1 MDGERQTPF
10 EPYLPRLVLD
20 WATRAPDEQWRE
32 IDGSLVSV
40 DLSGFTALAERLQAK
55 GRAGAEELVLAVSG
69 VFEGLIGIANRR
81 GGDTLKFRGDA
92 LLILFSGDAH
102 AEKACRAASEM
113 QWFIER
119 TGETMSSVGE
129 VELRMST
136 GIYSGTCHFFLVDS
150 SHRELV
156 VAGPAA
162 TATIQLEDDA
172 GAGEVLVSPATAA
185 AVGPEWLV
193 GERGGAALLALDRD
207 PDASAPPVA
216 EDENGPAA
224 GLELEQFVPVALRSY
239 LRLEAGE
246 AEHRQVTAA
255 FLKFGGIDA
264 LLARDGPAGVSDA
277 LAALGSVVGSVT
289 SELGLT
295 CLESD
300 IDVDGGKL
308 YLVGGAPSSTG
319 ADEERMLRALRA
331 ILDSDS
337 ALTLR
342 AGVHR
347 GPAFA
352 GDIGASARRTYAV
365 MGDTVNLA
373 ARLAARAEPGE
384 LLATAEV
391 LERSPTRFETVPQP
405 FLVKGK
411 ERAITAYGVGVVT
424 GVAEEEGAQELPI
437 VGREQ
442 ELAELT
448 EAVAAARLRQGQV
461 VELVGEPGI
470 GKSRLADELKTMTVG
485 FTQLVARCDQY
496 GMSVPYL
503 PFRSLLRPLAGITD
517 DESAEE
523 AGARLK
529 PWVEAVMPD
538 FAPWL
543 PLLAIPFD
551 AEVPMTRETE
561 EIEPTF
567 RRERVFKTVEDF
579 LLRVLVMP
587 TLIVF
592 EDTHWIDDASHSVLL
607 HLVRS
612 SAPRPWLVAI
622 TRRPQAL
629 GFIDE
634 PGDGHRLIELA
645 ALPDEETAKLALSAA
660 GDVALSEE
668 LLGEVSKRSGGN
680 PLFVREL
687 VAASRADGG
696 GVAALPE
703 TVETLIT
710 TRIDTLEPGDRFLL
724 RNASV
729 LGASFEL
736 DLLADVLADELEDVG
751 DLDRWRR
758 LGEFVAWEGTN
769 QLRFRH
775 DLFRT
780 VAYEGLSFRRRR
792 EIHGRV
798 GTVLER
804 RAGKGAVDLAP
815 LLSLHFLHAEDYE
828 RAWRYSVAV
837 GRLAQR
843 RSANIDAAELF
854 QRALV
859 AAEHLELPPLE
870 VADVAEALGDVCELT
885 ARYEEAEEA
894 YCRARELNE
903 EALSQSRLMRKEGI
917 LRERLGSYP
926 KALDWYARGLEA
938 LDASAQ
944 SGNGLKSRVELE
956 LATAGVKYRQGH
968 FDEGIEWSARAAEH
982 AELAGE
988 RAALGHAYFL
998 LHLNHL
1004 SLGEKDDEH
1013 ARLALP
1019 ILEEAGDLVLQ
1030 SNLINNLGIEAY
1042 YAGRWDEA
1050 SELYRQSGELSG
1062 RAGDVVN
1069 VARAEN
1075 NEGEILSDQGRLDEA
1090 EALFEEARRVWRAAR
1105 YPVGI
1110 ALATSNLG
1118 RVAARARRFDA
1129 AQELLAEALTSF
1141 EELGSEALGHET
1153 RARQAESFVLAGRF
1167 QDALELVPTVLQA
1180 AEENPLLSPV
1190 LERLHGY
1197 ALVQARQKAD
1207 ARPRFER
1214 SLELARELDADYE
1227 VALTLQALGR
1237 TGFGDGDTEAESEA
1251 ILERLGVVSTPL
1263 VPLP

>member
-1 MDGERQTPF
+1 MNAQRHAPF

-20 WATRAPDEQWRE
+20 WAAQAPAEPWRE
-32 IDGSLVSV
+32 LDGSLVSV

-55 GRAGAEELVLAVSG
+55 GRAGAEELVLAISG
-69 VFEGLIGIANRR
+69 VFEGLIGIAHRR
-81 GGDTLKFRGDA
+81 GGDVLKFRGDA

-102 AEKACRAASEM
+102 AERACRGASEM

-119 TGETMSSVGE
+119 TGDTMSSVGE

-136 GIYSGTCHFFLVDS
+136 GIYSGTCHFFLVES
-150 SHRELV
+150 THRELV

-162 TATIQLEDDA
+162 TATIRLEDDA

-185 AVGPEWLV
+185 AVGPDWLA
-193 GERGGAALLALDRD
+193 GERGGAALLVPDRE
-207 PDASAPPVA
+207 PDAAAPPIADEPVA
-216 EDENGPAA
+216 PIALTD
-224 GLELEQFVPVALRSY
+224 LEFFVPLGLRAY

-255 FLKFGGIDA
+255 FVKFTGTEA
-264 LLARDGPAGVSDA
+264 LLAQGGPAAVSEPLAELGA
-277 LAALGSVVGSVT
+277 LVGRVT

-295 CLESD
+295 WLESD
-300 IDVDGGKL
+300 IDIDGGKL
-308 YLVGGAPSSTG
+308 YLTAGAPSSTG

-331 ILDSDS
+331 IVDTESS
-337 ALTLR
+337 LTLR

-373 ARLAARAEPGE
+373 ARLTARAEPGE
-384 LLATAEV
+384 ILATGEV
-391 LERSPTRFETVPQP
+391 LERSRTRFETVVKP

-411 ERAITAYGVGVVT
+411 ERAITAYGVGART
-424 GVAEEEGAQELPI
+424 GVAEEERAQELPI
-437 VGREQ
+437 VGREV
-442 ELAELT
+442 ELAELSS
-448 EAVAAARLRQGQV
+448 AVAAARMRQGQV
-461 VELVGEPGI
+461 AEIVGEPGI
-470 GKSRLADELKTMTVG
+470 GKSRLVEELKTQALG
-485 FTQLVARCDQY
+485 FTQLVVRCDQY

-503 PFRSLLRPLAGITD
+503 PFRSLLRPLAGITES
-517 DESAEE
+517 ESAAE

-529 PWVEAVMPD
+529 PWIEAVMPD

-543 PLLAIPFD
+543 PLLAIAFD
-551 AEVPMTRETE
+551 AEVPMTPETA
-561 EIEPTF
+561 EIEPAF
-567 RRERVFKTVEDF
+567 RRERVFQAVEDF
-579 LLRVLVMP
+579 LLRVLMMP

-612 SAPRPWLVAI
+612 TAPRPWLLAI
-622 TRRPQAL
+622 TRRPQGL
-629 GFIDE
+629 GFVDE
-634 PGDGHRLIELA
+634 PGDGQRLIELS
-645 ALPDEETAKLALSAA
+645 ALRREDSARLALAAA
-660 GDVALSEE
+660 GEIALSEE
-668 LLGEVSKRSGGN
+668 LLGEVSERSGGN

-687 VAASRADGG
+687 VAATRADGG
-696 GVAALPE
+696 AAALPE

-710 TRIDTLEPGDRFLL
+710 TRIDTLDPGDRFLL

-729 LGASFEL
+729 LGARFEL
-736 DLLADVLADELEDVG
+736 DLLADVLADELEDIG
-751 DLDRWRR
+751 DLERWRR
-758 LGEFVAWEGTN
+758 LGEFVGWEGTSE
-769 QLRFRH
+769 LRFRH

-798 GTVLER
+798 GAALEQ
-804 RAGKGAVDLAP
+804 RAGDDTAEVAP

-828 RAWRYSVAV
+828 RAWRYSAAV
-837 GRLAQR
+837 GYLAQR

-859 AAEHLELPPLE
+859 AAEHLELPPVE
-870 VADVAEALGDVCELT
+870 VGDVAEALGDVCELT
-885 ARYEEAEEA
+885 ARYEEAGDA
-894 YCRARELNE
+894 YRLARELAE
-903 EALSQSRLMRKEGI
+903 DGVVRSRLMRKEGI

-926 KALDWYARGLEA
+926 EALNWYGRGLEA
-938 LDASAQ
+938 LDGAD
-944 SGNGLKSRVELE
+944 GDNGPGSRVQLE

-968 FDEGIEWSARAAEH
+968 FDEGVDWSARAAEH
-982 AELAGE
+982 AELADD
-988 RAALGHAYFL
+988 RAALGHAYYL
-998 LHLNHL
+998 LHLNHM
-1004 SLGEKDDEH
+1004 SLGERDDPH

-1019 ILEEAGDLVLQ
+1019 MLEEAGDLVLQ
-1030 SNLINNLGIEAY
+1030 SNLVNNLGIEAY

-1050 SELYRQSGELSG
+1050 SKLYRRSGELSG

-1075 NEGEILSDQGRLDEA
+1075 NEGEILSDQGRLEEA
-1090 EALFEEARRVWRAAR
+1090 EALFLEARRVWRAAR

-1118 RVAARARRFDA
+1118 RVAARARRFDEA
-1129 AQELLAEALTSF
+1129 LELLAEALAAF
-1141 EELGSEALGHET
+1141 EALGSDALTHEAQT
-1153 RARQAESFVLAGRF
+1153 RRAECFVLAGRF
-1167 QDALELVPTVLQA
+1167 QEALDVTPTLLEA
-1180 AEENPLLSPV
+1180 AGENPLLDPF

-1197 ALVQARQKAD
+1197 ALVQARRTEEAG
-1207 ARPRFER
+1207 PRFER
-1214 SLELARELDADYE
+1214 SLELARELEADYE
-1227 VALTLQALGR
+1227 VALTLEALGR
-1237 TGFGDGDTEAESEA
+1237 THLGDPDVKAESKA
-1251 ILERLGVVSTPL
+1251 ILVRLGVVSTPQ

>member
-1 MDGERQTPF
+1 MDAQRHAPF

-20 WATRAPDEQWRE
+20 WAAQSPAEQWRE
-32 IDGSLVSV
+32 LDGSLVSV
-40 DLSGFTALAERLQAK
+40 DLTGFTALAERLQAK
-55 GRAGAEELVLAVSG
+55 GRAGAEELILAISG

-81 GGDTLKFRGDA
+81 GGDVLKFRGDA

-102 AEKACRAASEM
+102 AERACRAASEM
-113 QWFIER
+113 QWFIEH

-136 GIYSGTCHFFLVDS
+136 GIYSGTCHFFLVES

-162 TATIQLEDDA
+162 TATILLEDGAD
-172 GAGEVLVSPATAA
+172 AGEVLVSPATAA
-185 AVGPEWLV
+185 AVGPDWLA
-193 GERGGAALLALDRD
+193 GERGGAALLALDRE
-207 PDASAPPVA
+207 PDASAPPVV
-216 EDENGPAA
+216 EDADGPPSVP
-224 GLELEQFVPVALRSY
+224 ELESFVPVPLRAY

-255 FLKFGGIDA
+255 FVKFTGVEA
-264 LLARDGPAGVSDA
+264 LLAQGGPAAVSEPLAELGA
-277 LAALGSVVGSVT
+277 LVGRVT

-295 CLESD
+295 WLESD
-300 IDVDGGKL
+300 IDIDGGKL
-308 YLVGGAPSSTG
+308 YLTAGAPSSTG

-331 ILDSDS
+331 IMDTDST
-337 ALTLR
+337 LTLR
-342 AGVHR
+342 AGVNR

-373 ARLAARAEPGE
+373 ARLTSRAEPGE
-384 LLATAEV
+384 ILATGEV
-391 LERSPTRFETVPQP
+391 LERSRTRFETVAQP

-411 ERAITAYGVGVVT
+411 ERAITAYGVGAVT
-424 GVAEEEGAQELPI
+424 GVAEEERAQELPI
-437 VGREQ
+437 IGRDQ
-442 ELAELT
+442 ELT
-448 EAVAAARLRQGQV
+448 ELRAAVDAARLRQGQV
-461 VELVGEPGI
+461 AELVGEPGI
-470 GKSRLADELKTMTVG
+470 GKSRLVEELKTMAVG
-485 FTQLVARCDQY
+485 FTQFVARCDQY
-496 GMSVPYL
+496 GASVPYL
-503 PFRSLLRPLAGITD
+503 PFRSLLRPLAGITEA
-517 DESAEE
+517 ESAAE
-523 AGARLK
+523 AGARLQ
-529 PWVEAVMPD
+529 PWIEAVMPE
-538 FAPWL
+538 FVPWL

-551 AEVPMTRETE
+551 AEVPMTPETE
-561 EIEPTF
+561 EIEPAF
-567 RRERVFKTVEDF
+567 RRERVFKTVEEF

-612 SAPRPWLVAI
+612 PEPRPWLLAI
-622 TRRPQAL
+622 TRRPQGL
-629 GFIDE
+629 PFVEE
-634 PGDGHRLIELA
+634 PGKGHRLLELSALGGEEA
-645 ALPDEETAKLALSAA
+645 AQLALSAA
-660 GDVALSEE
+660 GEVALSEE
-668 LLGEVSKRSGGN
+668 LLGEVSVRSGGN

-687 VAASRADGG
+687 VAATREG

-729 LGASFEL
+729 LGARFEL

-769 QLRFRH
+769 ELRFQH

-798 GTVLER
+798 GTVLEQ
-804 RAGKGAVDLAP
+804 RAGEDATELAP

-828 RAWRYSVAV
+828 KAWRYSAAV
-837 GRLAQR
+837 GEQAQR
-843 RSANIDAAELF
+843 RSANVDAAELF

-859 AAEHLELPPLE
+859 AADHLELPPAE
-870 VADVAEALGDVCELT
+870 VGHVAEALGDVCELA
-885 ARYEEAEEA
+885 ARYEEAGEA
-894 YCRARELNE
+894 YRLARELTDDG
-903 EALSQSRLMRKEGI
+903 LVRSRLMRKEGI

-926 KALDWYARGLEA
+926 EALDWYGRGLEA
-938 LDASAQ
+938 LDATD
-944 SGNGLKSRVELE
+944 GHDGLGSRVQLE
-956 LATAGVKYRQGH
+956 LATAGVKYRQGR
-968 FDEGIEWSARAAEH
+968 FDEGVDWSARAAEH
-982 AELAGE
+982 AELAGD

-1004 SLGEKDDEH
+1004 SLGERDDEH

-1019 ILEEAGDLVLQ
+1019 MLEEAGDLVLE
-1030 SNLINNLGIEAY
+1030 SNLVNNLGIEAY

-1050 SELYRQSGELSG
+1050 SELYRRSGELSR

-1069 VARAEN
+1069 VARAQN
-1075 NEGEILSDQGRLDEA
+1075 NEGEIVSDQGKLEEA
-1090 EALFEEARRVWRAAR
+1090 EALFREARRVWRAAR

-1118 RVAARARRFDA
+1118 RVAARARRFDEA
-1129 AQELLAEALTSF
+1129 LELLSEALTAF
-1141 EELGSEALGHET
+1141 EALGSEALVHET
-1153 RARQAESFVLAGRF
+1153 QARRAECLVLGGRY
-1167 QDALELVPTVLQA
+1167 QEALDVAPTVLEA
-1180 AEENPLLSPV
+1180 AEENPLLYPF

-1197 ALVQARQKAD
+1197 ALMQARRGEEAG
-1207 ARPRFER
+1207 PRFER
-1214 SLELARELDADYE
+1214 SLELARQLEAGYE
-1227 VALTLQALGR
+1227 VALTLEALAR
-1237 TGFGDGDTEAESEA
+1237 TGLGAPEAEAESQA
-1251 ILERLGVVSTPL
+1251 ILERLGVLSTPL